1 MALRPIRSL
10 FVAVS
15 IYEYNSTSI
24 NTKMPTTKD
33 EVKLTTLI
41 NFHILTNFNVEIK
54 DIGLA

>member
-1 MALRPIRSL
+1 
-10 FVAVS
+10 
-15 IYEYNSTSI
+15 
-24 NTKMPTTKD
+24 MPTTKD